1 MRLKWIAATVI
12 ALSLCTVSH
21 AQTVGDALAGQW
33 TVAGMSVDANGET
46 YLMMKKQGE
55 KPRLCV
61 LKKADFSNDMV
72 ASVYTRKC
80 FTVN

>member
-1 MRLKWIAATVI
+1 MIAVPLLS
-12 ALSLCTVSH
+12 LSLCTVAH
-21 AQTVGDALAGQW
+21 AETVGDALAGQW
-33 TVAGMSVDANGET
+33 TVGGMSVDANGET

-61 LKKADFSNDMV
+61 LKKPDFANDM
-72 ASVYTRKC
+72 STTVYTRKC